1 MRSSIIKFVLFA
13 LSVFAVACGGN
24 EGGSGPAAGGG
35 DTPTDGYKKLY
46 SAVKSKN
53 TDSIKAQV
61 TKKSQE
67 FAQMI
72 SQRNNEPIDKV
83 FSNGFT
89 ATTFAEKLPEIRDER
104 VNGDMGA
111 IEVWND
117 KDKRWEDLPFI
128 KEDGAW
134 KLAIGEMWAGTY
146 KSPGI
151 GRAQK
156 EKEAANA
163 MGNNMIEVKPPVN
176 ANGVVAP
183 IKPVE
188 RQQVPPPAANAK

>member
-1 MRSSIIKFVLFA
+1 MRSSIITFVLFA

-24 EGGSGPAAGGG
+24 EAGSGPVAGGG

-128 KEDGAW
+128 MEDGAW